1 MHAWSLA
8 VLLALAPVPA
18 LAQSRP
24 DLMAAAVPER
34 FVCPPTPQIDCMPIV
49 PEERRAFCGK
59 DYLEWAEEHCPGLK
73 VLH

>member
-1 MHAWSLA
+1 
-8 VLLALAPVPA
+8 
-18 LAQSRP
+18 
-24 DLMAAAVPER
+24 MAAAVPER